1 MKFVNA
7 SDCMI
12 HARARG
18 ETFGLAIAEFSIR
31 NKPIIAYSNPPE
43 KAHLDILGKK
53 CFVYNNKD
61 DLKKFY

>member
-43 KAHLDILGKK
+43 KAHLDILGKNV
-53 CFVYNNKD
+53 C
-61 DLKKFY
+61 L